1 MSNSQQNLSQYEMH
15 DIICECHLCAN
26 KHTANIQKMRD
37 ELDTYIQMMRQELD
51 VNIYKM
57 REDLDANIQIM
68 RDELDTYIQMMN
80 DEREAYIKKY
90 VEQYNKIQ

>member
-37 ELDTYIQMMRQELD
+37 ELDTYIQMM
-51 VNIYKM
+51 
-57 REDLDANIQIM
+57 
-68 RDELDTYIQMMN
+68 N